1 MESGVLVIDRRA
13 GEKIL
18 IGENIEIILRSISES
33 TARLILK
40 VPKDIK
46 VLRKELTTKESGKY
60 KGESKF
66 LKRDRSNKK
75 QKG

>member
-1 MESGVLVIDRRA
+1 MEKGVLVIDRRA

-18 IGENIEIILRSISES
+18 IGDNIEIILRSISER

-40 VPKDIK
+40 VPKDIR
-46 VLRKELTTKESGKY
+46 VLRKELKQSESDKY

-66 LKRDRSNKK
+66 LNRNSSNKK